1 MTPPVPD
8 IPGSELVFRRAR
20 SVRAP
25 LLWSSVSLLIL
36 AGLAALAG
44 LGGPGLGPAFY
55 AIAGV
60 LGLAAVGSAAAYL
73 AEGSFRTTVRPSGIT
88 TRGFVRRTIP
98 WSDVAGFQVR
108 GPGAAQSVGSEQA
121 RPVGPREIVGS
132 VGRSGFAPTGHADAR
147 TLPQAARARIV
158 VLRTHGRPLRL
169 PAPVVAGEKGDYRF
183 ADDVRQLEQWRVH
196 YAGPSPSA
204 SVR

>member
-1 MTPPVPD
+1 M
-8 IPGSELVFRRAR
+8 FRLAR

-44 LGGPGLGPAFY
+44 LGGTGLGPAFY

-60 LGLAAVGSAAAYL
+60 LGLAAVAAAAAYV

-98 WSDVAGFQVR
+98 WSEVAGFQVR
-108 GPGAAQSVGSEQA
+108 GPGAAQSAGSERA
-121 RPVGPREIVGS
+121 GPAGSPRVIVGS
-132 VGRSGFAPTGHADAR
+132 VGRSGFAPTGHADPR
-147 TLPQAARARIV
+147 RPPQAARARIV

-183 ADDVRQLEQWRVH
+183 ADDVRQLEQWRLH
-196 YAGPSPSA
+196 YAGPSPSG